1 MTPLFDVLVAPRAW
15 SQRIPQTHI
24 LHLLPQNLHFTGRHN
39 NFAHR
44 EEPPLFSWRPFN
56 PFPCI
61 PPASAS
67 GEHPAMVPAV
77 H

>member
-1 MTPLFDVLVAPRAW
+1 MTTLVDVLLAPRAW

-24 LHLLPQNLHFTGRHN
+24 LHLPPQNLHFTGRHN
-39 NFAHR
+39 IFARR

-56 PFPCI
+56 LFPCI
-61 PPASAS
+61 LPASAS
-67 GEHPAMVPAV
+67 VERPEMVPAV